1 MGKLL
6 WEILDRTM
14 TGPIMDEQEFEIEF
28 FPTKIAEIVARHK
41 IERDPE
47 DPIMSDP
54 GMADEIFQA
63 GLELLVEV
71 GLYCKDT
78 KRIVKFTEEEIRE
91 VIKTRKS
98 EVTLGKDRDAITLKP
113 RAPEDKQHPYTFFP
127 AGNVTNDLNLYKQ
140 HCLIVAQEPTC
151 DGLIPLPL
159 TGIGDMSPASGTPS
173 ETLLLLAEAQIMNEV
188 AAQVGRPGM
197 FFGIPMSASS
207 SIAFMTVFA
216 SGLYNKYNCCLPVQ
230 ILQDMRINY
239 DRLNLA
245 YFAQLQG
252 IVPWISSCPAMYAY
266 LTGPEQAAVEIIAH
280 TLGMMAYSDGSFT
293 QGMTTTVDVRFTG
306 PDIWWSN
313 SAAALAA
320 ERNLKVPWVSMGSV
334 AYGEG
339 ALIDAAWYGSAA
351 QGITACISGMEG
363 IWLSGE
369 ITGLGARWAGEIA
382 RAAAGIKVSDGI
394 AIMKGL
400 AKKYKEYE
408 EPTYMP
414 YPPSRPFGTTPL
426 SELHDLKTLRP
437 TKKYLDQYKKFT
449 KIFKDMGLDYPTWD

>member
-1 MGKLL
+1 VDVGRLF

-28 FPTKIAEIVARHK
+28 FPTKMAEIVAKHK
-41 IERDPE
+41 IERDPDE
-47 DPIMSDP
+47 PIMSDP

-78 KRIVKFTEEEIRE
+78 KRLVKFTEQEIKE

-127 AGNVTNDLNLYKQ
+127 AGGYLTSDLDLYKL
-140 HCLIVAQEPTC
+140 HVLTAAQEPLC
-151 DGLIPLPL
+151 DGLVLLPL
-159 TGIGDMSPASGTPS
+159 TRVGDIEPISGTPS
-173 ETLLLLAEAQIMNEV
+173 ETLLLLTEAQIANEV
-188 AAQVGRPGM
+188 AARVGRPGL
-197 FFGIPMSASS
+197 FFTIPMSASS
-207 SIAFMTVFA
+207 PNAFMTVFA
-216 SGLYNKYNCCLPVQ
+216 SGIYNKYNCCLPVQ

-252 IVPWISSCPAMYAY
+252 IVPWISSCSVLYAY
-266 LTGPEQAAVEIIAH
+266 LTGPEQGAVEIIAH
-280 TLGMMAYSDGSFT
+280 TLGMMAYADGSFT
-293 QGMTTTVDVRFTG
+293 QGMSITVDGRFIG
-306 PDIWWSN
+306 PDVLWCN

-320 ERNLKVPWVSMGSV
+320 ERNLKVPWISMGAIARPETTLMDES
-334 AYGEG
+334 
-339 ALIDAAWYGSAA
+339 WYGSAA
-351 QGITACISGMEG
+351 LCITACISGMEG
-363 IWLSGE
+363 MWLCG
-369 ITGLGARWAGEIA
+369 GHLGIDCRFAAEVT

-394 AIMKGL
+394 AIIKQIFDKCGNFM
-400 AKKYKEYE
+400 E
-408 EPTYMP
+408 EPKKVPAPTNEMY
-414 YPPSRPFGTTPL
+414 
-426 SELHDLKTLRP
+426 DVKTLRP
-437 TKKYLDQYKKFT
+437 SKKALDQYKKFT